1 MKNKK
6 VDMALAN
13 LDEAYITQ
21 SCDFDGVKTQ
31 FKKSKTKKIKIAS
44 AFCACL
50 VICASAFAAF
60 ALFKDG
66 DKPSDAP
73 QTENGVYNI
82 ALFEGTIT
90 EGVDSFGADE
100 IHSVGLYVDGNAYYK
115 QVDVQSLT
123 EYALPA
129 QVDEADLEEI
139 GKVKELTEE
148 NGWDETLFD
157 VSAKEPNLKGATA
170 YYYKSEESKAVI
182 VALKDGKCS
191 FFLLSNLCN
200 RQSEAYFKDYFELFG
215 VKGAEDISEIVVY
228 EWVGEYDESNTAI
241 IKEKSVTDGENIKA
255 LYGVLVGKDSAEDIG
270 KSSNYGYSCAFTIKL
285 KNGKLLDN
293 GGHKFAYSPYHGTG
307 GVDYKGAIT
316 AEENAV
322 IKEAFGVE

>member
-13 LDEAYITQ
+13 LNEGYITQ
-21 SCDFDGVKTQ
+21 SCDFDGVKSQ
-31 FKKSKTKKIKIAS
+31 FEKSKRQKIKIVS

-60 ALFKDG
+60 ALFKGG
-66 DKPSDAP
+66 DKLADTP
-73 QTENGVYNI
+73 QTENSVYNI

-123 EYALPA
+123 EYALPT
-129 QVDEADLEEI
+129 QVNEADLEEI

-148 NGWDETLFD
+148 NGWDATLFA
-157 VSAKEPNLKGATA
+157 VSAKEPNLKDATV

-182 VALKDGKCS
+182 VARKDGKCS
-191 FFLLSNLCN
+191 FFLLSNLCSLL
-200 RQSEAYFKDYFELFG
+200 SEAYFKDYFELFG
-215 VKGAEDISEIVVY
+215 VKGAEDISEIIVY
-228 EWVGEYDESNTAI
+228 EWFGEYDESNTAI
-241 IKEKSVTDGENIKA
+241 IKEKSVTDGESIKA
-255 LYGVLVGKDSAEDIG
+255 LYGILVGKDSAEDIG
-270 KSSNYGYSCAFTIKL
+270 TSSNYGYSCSFTIKL
-285 KNGKLLDN
+285 KNGKILDN
-293 GGHKFAYSPYHGTG
+293 GGHEFVYSPYHGTG
-307 GVDYKGAIT
+307 GIDYKGAIT

-322 IKEAFGVE
+322 IKEAFGIE